1 MSRKRS
7 ADTFLAFLTN
17 SSSMVIVFLNELS
30 TAFETVG
37 STKQPEQTV
46 NQYLELAPESSLA
59 NVLSDEQQRKKL
71 NMIADDILSSFL
83 EQNAYNFETS
93 REFLREI
100 LAGVILQSMMTSF
113 SRPEF
118 INGWIVYLLSGEGES
133 EIMSAIDAG
142 VEGARNQ
149 GVAAPK
155 TTNSLDRVV
164 DDAGSSP
171 RLSSERA
178 SRDSDQ
184 TDKATEDAVVEAKRL
199 SAMIAAQDLRGQS
212 PQQMASSDQPHSNQ
226 TADNMSSTQKIDTVE
241 DSGKELD
248 TTGIVSQHAQVPS
261 SLSQAAPDSPSRSD
275 VFIPET
281 ANAALIVLHGAS
293 VSVDDGSEPGDKTLT
308 RSKPTSN
315 YLIQVEPASSRSTGW
330 MTFKKYA
337 DFESLHST
345 LETISRLNRIR
356 SFSEEHPALPPWKSR
371 TKQAL
376 VRDLERYLH
385 DALQHEPLAESEKMR
400 RFLDKDNRLGT
411 ESAGQS
417 TKTGFSFPSQSAF
430 ENMGKGV
437 LGALSNAPKG
447 VAGGGKAV
455 FGGVTGVFGNAGGNN
470 KRLSQSF
477 TSDSDERSRSPSTP
491 NVVTSAS
498 SEQLAES
505 SVRDSSSDFTT
516 ELKPRTSSVKS
527 SEDPD
532 IPPLHNSHIRHSS
545 SNSPDLR
552 QSDSVAISPGTSISP
567 AANQPGDAKPTEPSS
582 ANSLH
587 GDSKQNGQ
595 EENLVTSSP
604 DGQPEASAS
613 PQQTPSN
620 PEPTKYV
627 NKVITHDE
635 TQISVELIFAV
646 INELY
651 TLSSAWNIRRT
662 LLNAAKSY
670 ILRPGSPALETIRAS
685 LQESVIDANTSD
697 DTIGMYL
704 TKLRENALPTETEF
718 KNWPPPA
725 SDAEKARLREN
736 ARKLLIQKGLP
747 QALTSVMGAVASREA
762 LGKIFDCLQVETIA
776 RGFVFSILLQSLRAV
791 II

>member
-1 MSRKRS
+1 
-7 ADTFLAFLTN
+7 
-17 SSSMVIVFLNELS
+17 MVIVFLNELS
-30 TAFETVG
+30 TAFETIG
-37 STKQPEQTV
+37 STKHPEQTV

-83 EQNAYNFETS
+83 EQKAYSFEAS
-93 REFLREI
+93 RDFLREI
-100 LAGVILQSMMTSF
+100 LAGVIFQSMMTSF

-155 TTNSLDRVV
+155 TTDSLDRVV
-164 DDAGSSP
+164 EDAGPSP
-171 RLSSERA
+171 RLSSTSERI

-184 TDKATEDAVVEAKRL
+184 TDKATEDAVIEAKRL
-199 SAMIAAQDLRGQS
+199 SAMIAAQDARGQS
-212 PQQMASSDQPHSNQ
+212 PSGDQPHSNQ
-226 TADNMSSTQKIDTVE
+226 TADNMSSNQKFDTTGNGGQE
-241 DSGKELD
+241 CD
-248 TTGIVSQHAQVPS
+248 TTGIVSQHAQMPT
-261 SLSQAAPDSPSRSD
+261 SLSQAAPTSPSKSEIS
-275 VFIPET
+275 IPET
-281 ANAALIVLHGAS
+281 ASAALIALHGAS
-293 VSVDDGSEPGDKTLT
+293 ISVDDGSEPGDKTII
-308 RSKPTSN
+308 RSKPMSN
-315 YLIQVEPASSRSTGW
+315 YLIQVEPARSTGW

-337 DFESLHST
+337 DFESLHPT
-345 LETISRLNRIR
+345 METISRLNRIW
-356 SFSEEHPALPPWKSR
+356 SFAEAHPALPPWKGH

-376 VRDLERYLH
+376 ARDLERYLH

-455 FGGVTGVFGNAGGNN
+455 FDGVTGVFGNAGGSN
-470 KRLSQSF
+470 KRLSQTF
-477 TSDSDERSRSPSTP
+477 TGDSDDRSRIPSTQ
-491 NVVTSAS
+491 NVITSAS
-498 SEQLAES
+498 FEQLAES
-505 SVRDSSSDFTT
+505 SVRKSSSDFTT
-516 ELKPRTSSVKS
+516 EFKPQTSSAES
-527 SEDPD
+527 TGEPD
-532 IPPLHNSHIRHSS
+532 ITPAHKSDVRHSS
-545 SNSPDLR
+545 SSSPDLFR
-552 QSDSVAISPGTSISP
+552 SDSFVTSSVASISP
-567 AANQPGDAKPTEPSS
+567 ASNQVEDAKPIEPSNTS
-582 ANSLH
+582 SLH

-595 EENLVTSSP
+595 KENLVTSSP
-604 DGQPEASAS
+604 EGQPGVTTS
-613 PQQTPSN
+613 PQQPHSN
-620 PEPTKYV
+620 PEPTKYTD
-627 NKVITHDE
+627 KAITHDE

-718 KNWPPPA
+718 KNWPPPPT
-725 SDAEKARLREN
+725 DAEKARLREN